1 MLDPSQQ
8 SEMKAVEVI
17 PKHDPWEYPN
27 EPPIFYALSYS
38 NLTATI
44 NSLSSRTMP

>member
-27 EPPIFYALSYS
+27 EPPIFMPFPI
-38 NLTATI
+38 AT
-44 NSLSSRTMP
+44 LQQL